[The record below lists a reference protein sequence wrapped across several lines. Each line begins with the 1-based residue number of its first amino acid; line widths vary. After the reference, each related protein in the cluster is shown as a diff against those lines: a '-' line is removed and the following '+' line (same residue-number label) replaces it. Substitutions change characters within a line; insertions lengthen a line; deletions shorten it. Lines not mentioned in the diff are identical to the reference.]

1 MAMSILDGFVLNILK
16 SISFSKKEEEA
27 GQMSIIVQRPYD
39 YLVRDL
45 QKVFK
50 GQEEVKVKVD
60 SRYGQRRTKKE
71 PVSYEHRQAER
82 RRKKETLVEV
92 VIST

>member
-1 MAMSILDGFVLNILK
+1 MSILDGFVLNILK
-16 SISFSKKEEEA
+16 SLSFSKEA
-27 GQMSIIVQRPYD
+27 TGQMSIIIRRPYD
-39 YLVRDL
+39 YLVKDL

-50 GQEEVKVKVD
+50 GQEDVKVKVD
-60 SRYGQRRTKKE
+60 SRHGQRRTKKE

>member
-1 MAMSILDGFVLNILK
+1 MSMLGGFLLKILK
-16 SISFSKKEEEA
+16 SAPISKEEA
-27 GQMSIIVQRPYD
+27 GQMSIIVRRPYD
-39 YLVRDL
+39 YLETEL
-45 QKVFK
+45 LKVFK
-50 GQEEVKVKVD
+50 GQKDVKVKVG

-71 PVSYEHRQAER
+71 PFSYEGRRDDR

>member
-1 MAMSILDGFVLNILK
+1 MSIMEGFLLKILK
-16 SISFSKKEEEA
+16 SYPFSKEET
-27 GQMSIIVQRPYD
+27 GQMSIIVRRPYD
-39 YLVRDL
+39 YLIRDL

-50 GQEEVKVKVD
+50 GQEDVKVKTD

-71 PVSYEHRQAER
+71 SVSIERRQADR
-82 RRKKETLVEV
+82 RITKETLVDV

>member
-1 MAMSILDGFVLNILK
+1 MSILDGFVLNILK
-16 SISFSKKEEEA
+16 SISFSKEEA
-27 GQMSIIVQRPYD
+27 GHMNIIVRRPYD

-50 GQEEVKVKVD
+50 NQEDVKVKVD
-60 SRYGQRRTKKE
+60 SRHGQRRTKKE

>member
-1 MAMSILDGFVLNILK
+1 MSTLDGFLLK
-16 SISFSKKEEEA
+16 ISKSTPISEKEA
-27 GQMSIIVQRPYD
+27 GQMNLIVRRPYD
-39 YLVRDL
+39 YLTTNFLR
-45 QKVFK
+45 VFNGK
-50 GQEEVKVKVD
+50 EDVKVKVE

-71 PVSYEHRQAER
+71 PVSYERRQAER